1 MRILFLTP
9 QPPYPPHA
17 GNALRTLGLLEGLH
31 KAGAHIDLIT
41 FVEDGQPDPV
51 STPAAELCQRIVS
64 IPTPKRALRQRLRDL
79 LLSGAADMSRR
90 FYSERYADE
99 LTRQLKTRGD
109 YDLIQFEGLEMA
121 GYLPIIRAL
130 RPQAKVIYGAANAEF
145 DLQRLIYMNDR
156 RILRRLPGTVYS
168 LIQWRRLVRFER
180 QVCQNVAH
188 VIATSQADADAFR
201 WLSPKS
207 AVSVVPNGIY
217 VQEYMQ
223 SSTQLELGSAA
234 LLFTG
239 SMGYRPNVDA
249 VLWFADAILGQIR
262 EAVPE
267 ARLFVVGKNPHPRLA
282 PLRQRADV
290 EITGYVQ
297 DVTPFLHSGAVYIAP
312 LRMGSG
318 TRLKLLQAMA
328 AQRAIVSTT
337 IGAQGL
343 EIMPGRELL
352 IADDA
357 AAFAQQVIDL
367 LRDPARREAIGRA
380 AQTFVC
386 EKYDWSVIAPRLLAV
401 YQGMGVE

>member
-1 MRILFLTP
+1 MRLLFLTP

-31 KAGAHIDLIT
+31 KAGCKIDLIT
-41 FVEDGQPDPV
+41 FVEADQPDPA
-51 STPAAELCQRIVS
+51 STPAAELCDRIVS
-64 IPTPKRALRQRLRDL
+64 ITTPKRALRQRLRDL
-79 LLSGAADMSRR
+79 ILTGNADMARR
-90 FYSERYADE
+90 FFSDRYADE
-99 LTRQLKTRGD
+99 LSQQLLTGGD

-121 GYLPIIRAL
+121 VYLPVIRSI
-130 RPQAKVIYGAANAEF
+130 RPRAKVVYGAANAEF
-145 DLQRLIYMNDR
+145 DLQRLIYRTDR
-156 RILRRLPGTVYS
+156 RMWRRLPGTIYS
-168 LIQWRRLVRFER
+168 LIQWQRLIRFER
-180 QVCQNVAH
+180 RVCESVTQ
-188 VIATSQADADAFR
+188 VIATSQTDADAFKR
-201 WLSPKS
+201 LAPKT

-223 SSTQLELGSAA
+223 SASQLDLGSAA

-239 SMGYRPNVDA
+239 TMGYRPNVDA
-249 VLWFADAILGQIR
+249 VLWFADQILGRIR

-267 ARLFVVGKNPHPRLA
+267 ARLFVVGKNPHRRLE

-297 DVTPFLHSGAVYIAP
+297 DVTPFLHSSAVYVAP

-343 EIMPGRELL
+343 NARPGQELI
-352 IADDA
+352 IADDVA
-357 AAFAQQVIDL
+357 NFAQGVIGL
-367 LRDPARREAIGRA
+367 LRDPARRETLGRA
-380 AQTFVC
+380 AQSFVC
-386 EKYDWSVIAPRLLAV
+386 EKYDWSVIVPRLLKV
-401 YQGMGVE
+401 YRELGVG